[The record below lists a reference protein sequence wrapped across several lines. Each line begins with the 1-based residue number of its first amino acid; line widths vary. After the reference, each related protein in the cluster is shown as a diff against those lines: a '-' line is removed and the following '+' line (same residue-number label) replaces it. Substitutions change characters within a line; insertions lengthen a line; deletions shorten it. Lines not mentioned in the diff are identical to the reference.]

1 MTANPTSSSWARPS
15 RSQFEKAEDKIGTVW
30 LPVFKPTA
38 EKKTGPQ
45 PVDEIAPQDFGK
57 HVSPMLTKEKFEDA
71 AAITGIGMSKIGRRL
86 MVPPLS
92 LTIDACERR
101 SPTPA

>member
-1 MTANPTSSSWARPS
+1 M
-15 RSQFEKAEDKIGTVW
+15 FEKVEDAGAVW

-38 EKKTGPQ
+38 EKKPGPQ
-45 PVDEIAPQDFGK
+45 ADRRDRPQDFGK

-71 AAITGIGMSKIGRRL
+71 PAITGIGMSKIGRRQ

-92 LTIDACERR
+92 LTIDACEARGRR
-101 SPTPA
+101 RRI